1 MHYSIYLLKKQNIKK
16 MKHFKIKKNTV
27 IILLIGTIFLSF
39 SFKSKFFEVA
49 KQIEI
54 YNSLFKE
61 LNMYYV
67 DEINP
72 AELTDKAIKN
82 TLKDLDPYTNFYNAQ
97 DVEDARIK
105 REGEYAGMGVSV
117 YYTPQGIQIKEVY
130 KGFSG
135 DKAALKAGDMIIS
148 VDGQS
153 LKNMERDQ
161 LSMFLKGTPNT
172 TVIVEIDR
180 QGKIITKEL
189 KREKVVINPVPFF
202 EMIDSVTGYITLTRF
217 NNRAASEVKKAFKAL
232 QKKGMKKLVFDLRSN
247 PGGSLMESINIS
259 NFFLPKG
266 QTVVTTKAKIKK
278 WSNTYRTSNNPLDL
292 EIPIVVLVN
301 GSSASASEI
310 VSGSLQ
316 DYDRAVIMGQRSFG
330 KGLVQRQ
337 KELTYGTQ
345 LKLTISKYYTPSG
358 RCIQELDY
366 TNRNDKTGEVPK
378 FSDRGINEFKTA
390 NGRTVYDGGGVMPDV
405 EIEQSKKTEA
415 TKGLLR
421 SKAIFN
427 FATDYYYKNPLKVDK
442 DNYQFKTSDFKIF
455 TSFLKTDTTFVTEQE
470 RLFKK
475 AYLSSENKSITKEY
489 EKITSKLFEDKVNQ
503 ISKNQDIIIDIL
515 QDEILKKYYY
525 KEDVYQHHLK
535 NDKTISEAV
544 QLLKNQDK
552 YNQILSAK

>member
-1 MHYSIYLLKKQNIKK
+1 
-16 MKHFKIKKNTV
+16 MKHLKITQKT
-27 IILLIGTIFLSF
+27 IILLLIGTIFLSF

-72 AELTDKAIKN
+72 AQLTDKAIKN

-97 DVEDARIK
+97 DVEDARIR

-117 YYTPQGIQIKEVY
+117 YYTQQGIQIKEVY

-135 DKAALKAGDMIIS
+135 DKADLKAGDLIIS
-148 VDGQS
+148 VDGQL

-172 TVIVEIDR
+172 TISVKIVR
-180 QGKIITKEL
+180 QGNVITKEL
-189 KREKVVINPVPFF
+189 KREKVVINPVPFY
-202 EMIDSVTGYITLTRF
+202 EMIDEETGYITLTRF
-217 NNRAASEVKKAFKAL
+217 NNKASSEVKKAFRAL
-232 QKKGMKKLVFDLRSN
+232 QKQGMKKLVFDLRSN
-247 PGGSLMESINIS
+247 PGGSLMEAINIS
-259 NFFLPKG
+259 NFFIPKG
-266 QTVVTTKAKIKK
+266 EVVVTTKAKIKK
-278 WSNTYRTSNNPLDL
+278 WSTTYKTANEPLDL
-292 EIPIVVLVN
+292 EMPIVVLVN

-366 TNRNDKTGEVPK
+366 TNRDDKTGEVPK

-415 TKGLLR
+415 TKELLN

-427 FATDYYYKNPLKVDK
+427 FATAYFYKKPQKVDVE
-442 DNYQFKTSDFKIF
+442 NYQFNKTDFNDFID
-455 TSFLKTDTTFVTEQE
+455 FLKTDTTFVTEQE
-470 RLFKK
+470 RLFKQ
-475 AYLSSENKSITKEY
+475 AYLSLNTKSITKEY
-489 EKITSKLFEDKVNQ
+489 EKIQEKLFEEKVAE
-503 ISKNQDIIIDIL
+503 ISKNKDIIHDVL
-515 QDEILKKYYY
+515 EDEILKKYYY
-525 KEDVYQHHLK
+525 KEEVYKYHLK
-535 NDKTISEAV
+535 NDKTIFEAV
-544 QLLKNQDK
+544 ALMQNQNK
-552 YNQILSAK
+552 YGKILSRK

>member
-1 MHYSIYLLKKQNIKK
+1 MKK
-16 MKHFKIKKNTV
+16 MKNFKIKKQT
-27 IILLIGTIFLSF
+27 ILLLLIGTIFLSF

-72 AELTDKAIKN
+72 TDLTDKAIKN
-82 TLKDLDPYTNFYNAQ
+82 TLKDLDPYTNFYNEQ
-97 DVEDARIK
+97 DVEDARIR
-105 REGEYAGMGVSV
+105 REGEYAGIGASV
-117 YYTPQGIQIKEVY
+117 FYTNQGIQIKEIY

-135 DKAALKAGDMIIS
+135 DKAGLKAGDLIIS
-148 VDGQS
+148 VDKQS

-161 LSMFLKGTPNT
+161 LSMFLKGTLNT
-172 TVIVEIDR
+172 SITVEVER
-180 QGKIITKEL
+180 QGNVITKEL

-202 EMIDSVTGYITLTRF
+202 DMIDEETGYITLTRF
-217 NNRAASEVKKAFKAL
+217 NNKASSEVKKAFKAL
-232 QKKGMKKLVFDLRSN
+232 KKKGMKKLIFDLRSN

-266 QTVVTTKAKIKK
+266 KIVVTTKAKIKK
-278 WSNTYRTSNNPLDL
+278 WSNTYKTSNKPLDL
-292 EIPIVVLVN
+292 EIPIVILVN

-366 TNRNDKTGEVPK
+366 TNRDAKTGKVPK
-378 FSDRGINEFKTA
+378 FSDNGINEFKTA
-390 NGRTVYDGGGVMPDV
+390 NGRSVFDGGGVMPDV
-405 EIEQSKKTEA
+405 KIELSKRTEA
-415 TKGLLR
+415 TKSLLR

-427 FATDYYYKNPLKVDK
+427 FATDYYYKNNKIADAEIYQLKS
-442 DNYQFKTSDFKIF
+442 TDFKDF
-455 TSFLKTDTTFVTEQE
+455 TQFLEKDTTFVTQQE
-470 RLFKK
+470 SLFKK
-475 AYLSSENKSITKEY
+475 AYLSAENNNISKEY
-489 EKITSKLFEDKVNQ
+489 EKIKEKLFEEKISE
-503 ISKNQDIIIDIL
+503 ISKNQDIIHDAL
-515 QDEILKKYYY
+515 EDEILKKYYY
-525 KEDVYQHHLK
+525 KEEVYKHHLK
-535 NDKTISEAV
+535 NDKTIFEAV
-544 QLLKNQDK
+544 KLMYNQAK
-552 YNQILSAK
+552 YNQILSGK